1 MTQPIDSQSNQPSR
15 CSRGNTTRWRPNPTT
30 GRWVARLILT
40 CTLAVGCGG
49 GVELGSES
57 DGGPTT
63 TRDVRAGGPT
73 VPPTTATATSLPEPT
88 SSTGPDLP
96 EEATDVSDPPEAT
109 GRSDLPG
116 VSVGFTDEEG
126 WTYSAPMWPPTGVH
140 SWSLDI
146 SSSPPGKARV
156 SIDWDKGDTP
166 LNVDLPPNN
175 PGREGGPQVSV
186 ECCGLVYE
194 VDEGIA
200 SRTEHFFGGGPV
212 CWLTNDETLFE
223 GNEYL
228 YCAAQGNYNPVET
241 ADEHD
246 QAAAQEMVNDMNGK
260 EPVGWTFFMAGCQVY
275 IPLDHSETG
284 EWTTIDTAEEC
295 DGVTVDE

>member
-1 MTQPIDSQSNQPSR
+1 MTQPIDSQSNQPSLQQGKYDSMEAKPHYGPVGGKTDFDLHTCR
-15 CSRGNTTRWRPNPTT
+15 WMWWRSRAWLRVRW
-30 GRWVARLILT
+30 
-40 CTLAVGCGG
+40 
-49 GVELGSES
+49 
-57 DGGPTT
+57 GPTT
-63 TRDVRAGGPT
+63 TRDVRAGGTT

-175 PGREGGPQVSV
+175 PEGRVGPKCRSNVAAW
-186 ECCGLVYE
+186 Y
-194 VDEGIA
+194 
-200 SRTEHFFGGGPV
+200 TK
-212 CWLTNDETLFE
+212 LTK
-223 GNEYL
+223 
-228 YCAAQGNYNPVET
+228 V
-241 ADEHD
+241 
-246 QAAAQEMVNDMNGK
+246 
-260 EPVGWTFFMAGCQVY
+260 
-275 IPLDHSETG
+275 
-284 EWTTIDTAEEC
+284 
-295 DGVTVDE
+295 